1 MKKNLLLFSASV
13 LLTCQMLAQETIQ
26 ISNSVFPKLSK
37 SVKENTKYTTN
48 NKNHKAA
55 LTPGSC
61 GNDTIRYQELKE
73 LALYTGTNTGYGA
86 EIVSG
91 NVRSGSMA
99 YVVPFGAAV
108 VVKGIELYT
117 GLSNTATPTY
127 TSIARAYVYSV
138 NQNYKPLAKI
148 DSADVVLTTNVDRYY
163 AMFTTP
169 KVYTNDFAVAFAST
183 NTSTVSPDRFYL
195 VYNSAQ
201 TSTSTANNYGEG
213 LSYRR
218 YAAGSWNTSKAWWG
232 GSNDFEYIV
241 SPIITHTFE
250 VNFAQS
256 SNTLCLGQQLNLTN
270 TSTGTEMFESA
281 FFNLSKFGQ
290 KWNIPT
296 NILSQDSVYI
306 WGLGNNTTQYNGSLV
321 SYNVP
326 SVNGN
331 YNDTLLLV
339 KQQYDY
345 DYCFEWDIKSYNV
358 STCTSVNELNNAQ
371 LSVFPNPSNGVI
383 TVKNVSVNTT
393 IELFN
398 ILGEV
403 VFTDKM
409 LTDSKSYDFSKFHS
423 GNYYL
428 KLTTDEGKSSLKKLQ
443 FN

>member
-13 LLTCQMLAQETIQ
+13 VLTCQMLAQETIQ
-26 ISNSVFPKLSK
+26 ISNTVFPKLSK
-37 SVKENTKYTTN
+37 VAKASAKYTTN
-48 NKNHKAA
+48 NKNYKVA
-55 LTPGSC
+55 LTPGAC
-61 GNDTIRYQELKE
+61 GNDTIRYQELKD

-127 TSIARAYVYSV
+127 TSLARAYVYSV

-148 DSADVVLTTNVDRYY
+148 DSADVVLTTAVDRYY
-163 AMFTTP
+163 AMFANP
-169 KVYTNDFAVAFAST
+169 KTYTNDFAVAFAST
-183 NTSTVSPDRFYL
+183 NTSTVSPDFFYL

-201 TSTSTANNYGEG
+201 TATSTVNNYGEG

-218 YAAGSWNTSKAWWG
+218 YGAGSWNASKTWFG
-232 GSNDFEYIV
+232 GTNDYEYIV
-241 SPIITHTFE
+241 SPIITHTYE

-256 SNTLCLGQQLNLTN
+256 STALCLGQQITLTN
-270 TSTGTEMFESA
+270 TSTGTEMFESP

-296 NILSQDSVYI
+296 NILSQDSVYT
-306 WGLGNNTTQYNGSLV
+306 WGLGNNTNEFNGSLV
-321 SYNVP
+321 SYNAP
-326 SVNGN
+326 SVNGT

-345 DYCFEWDIKSYNV
+345 SYCAEWDIKSYNV

-383 TVKNVSVNTT
+383 SIKNVSVNTMV
-393 IELFN
+393 ELIN

-403 VFTDKM
+403 VFKEKLTTDA
-409 LTDSKSYDFSKFHS
+409 KSYDFSRFHS
-423 GNYYL
+423 GNYYI
-428 KLTTDEGKSSLKKLQ
+428 KLTTEDGKTSVKKLQ